1 MNTPEASGSNVPPL
15 ARVGPAG
22 RAAGLRPLLAREVG
36 SWWRTRM
43 WWVQALIWVGLL
55 NGVTTVVMVSEPT
68 MSGDALLRDVAS
80 TFPQVGATAIPIGVV
95 VVVQGAI
102 VGEKEL
108 GTAAWIMS
116 KPASRGAFVL
126 AKFLA
131 HTAGFLAT
139 AVAIPAA
146 VFMVEA
152 AVMLSV
158 VPSPGRVIGGLG
170 VVSLVVV
177 FYVALTLALDAV
189 FPRRGPVAGIGVG
202 VVPAGVFLSG
212 LVPEP
217 VILITPWPLGDV
229 AATVAVGAPV
239 DVDAFVP
246 LLVTAVGSPVLMA
259 VAIERF
265 GHADL

>member
-1 MNTPEASGSNVPPL
+1 MSTSAVAKSDATALVPVG
-15 ARVGPAG
+15 ARG
-22 RAAGLRPLLAREVG
+22 RMAGLRPLLDREFG
-36 SWWRTRM
+36 AWWRTRR
-43 WWVQALIWVGLL
+43 WWIQTLIWVVLC
-55 NGVTTVVMVSEPT
+55 NGVTTVFMFAEPT
-68 MSGDALLRDVAS
+68 VTGARLLDEATR
-80 TFPQVGATAIPIGVV
+80 TFMQMGATAIPIGVV
-95 VVVQGAI
+95 IVVQGAI

-131 HTAGFLAT
+131 HTMGFLAT
-139 AVAIPAA
+139 AVAIPAV

-170 VVSLVVV
+170 IVSLTVV
-177 FYVALTLALDAV
+177 FYVALTLALGAI

-202 VVPAGVFLSG
+202 VVLAGVFLSG
-212 LVPEP
+212 LVPHP
-217 VILITPWPLGDV
+217 VMLITPWPLGDI
-229 AATVAVGAPV
+229 AATVAAGAPV

-246 LLVTAVGSPVLMA
+246 LLVTAVGSLVLTA